1 MSKPTR
7 RELAAS
13 LLTDIEIDGI
23 LADAPPICDLC
34 GEFEDQDPTN
44 GREYDWNGETGNHAT
59 CEEYAPSVLRTIHE
73 REGAQ

>member
-1 MSKPTR
+1 MNKPTR

-44 GREYDWNGETGNHAT
+44 GREYDWNGETGCHKS
-59 CEEYAPSVLRTIHE
+59 CEDFHSYIKRRKHDEQAR
-73 REGAQ
+73 